1 MLTNVAR
8 KPARA
13 DVPSGCASVTAAT
26 SSITPCAASSRPAPR
41 ASSCP
46 ASRRPYSAFLL
57 PSSIALAVP
66 AARLPPAAT
75 APASAN
81 CEAPVKASRLST
93 HAWAAVSPELTAAAP
108 NARPEVPTAMPRAS
122 PSLTG
127 LPGLICHAGTLC
139 AGRPAVLVRSC
150 RPAGPLPLVGT
161 GRDADHPLE
170 VPGQVRLVGEAGLGG
185 HLGWRQPGI
194 EQPPGQPHSELVEVG
209 VRGQAGRVPERPQ
222 QRERA
227 HPGRH
232 GQLVE
237 AGGVGEAIRERIPH
251 RADHG
256 R

>member
-93 HAWAAVSPELTAAAP
+93 HAWTAVSPELTAAAP
-108 NARPEVPTAMPRAS
+108 NARPEVPTAMPRVS

-127 LPGLICHAGTLC
+127 
-139 AGRPAVLVRSC
+139 
-150 RPAGPLPLVGT
+150 
-161 GRDADHPLE
+161 
-170 VPGQVRLVGEAGLGG
+170 LVGEAGLGG